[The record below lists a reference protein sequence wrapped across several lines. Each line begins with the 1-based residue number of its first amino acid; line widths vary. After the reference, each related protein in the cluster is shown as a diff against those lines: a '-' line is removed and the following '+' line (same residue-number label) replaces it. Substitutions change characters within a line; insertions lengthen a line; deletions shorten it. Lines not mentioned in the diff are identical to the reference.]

1 LLVAVSE
8 SVDLLAGCTTLRNA
22 EEGGLAVFVPASWDR
37 GSRRTPPIRVDWRT
51 ARAVVVGVYVGNVVT
66 PLEEGLRF
74 EMVWWVPDLGVVG
87 LIVAGDVGE
96 DFVEVRDVL
105 LHGRRER
112 VHHLVELSVGELAEV
127 DDRAVT
133 CV

>member
-1 LLVAVSE
+1 M
-8 SVDLLAGCTTLRNA
+8 
-22 EEGGLAVFVPASWDR
+22 
-37 GSRRTPPIRVDWRT
+37 DWRT